1 MAQYSHPN
9 HIGCLHCKEILLTAR
24 KQLSSLTAH
33 PPDEYLVSSVRQ
45 FLFQPALSRPNQTC
59 IQHTMRFT
67 TWSTFTNA
75 LIISTV
81 ALLSLIQAANAQA
94 SAFVG
99 DSPIVYIISPNGI
112 EPASYNPGA
121 QMLIQWYVLNRVG
134 SHGQDRSLTV

>member
-1 MAQYSHPN
+1 
-9 HIGCLHCKEILLTAR
+9 
-24 KQLSSLTAH
+24 
-33 PPDEYLVSSVRQ
+33 
-45 FLFQPALSRPNQTC
+45 
-59 IQHTMRFT
+59 MRFT

-75 LIISTV
+75 LLISTV